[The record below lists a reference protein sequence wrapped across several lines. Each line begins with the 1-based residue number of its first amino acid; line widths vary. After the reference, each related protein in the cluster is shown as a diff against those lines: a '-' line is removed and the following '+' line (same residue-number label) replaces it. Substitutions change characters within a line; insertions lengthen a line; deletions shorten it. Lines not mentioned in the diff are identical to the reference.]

1 MGQAQ
6 PGKVRFVPKRYAEV
20 LTRIKNWHGGC
31 EKAGEPIRIFVMR
44 QFKTLALIALFGSV
58 TASAAQAQDWS
69 NSGLYNG
76 YSAGLNANSNFRLRD
91 DNNNL
96 TMVNGQIT
104 SGNIGANQGNQ
115 TASAGVGTSGAG
127 AAYGQ
132 AQAIGNQLQ
141 VQVVGWNN
149 TVIVDST
156 QINTGSQN
164 AIVNLNKH

>member
-1 MGQAQ
+1 
-6 PGKVRFVPKRYAEV
+6 
-20 LTRIKNWHGGC
+20 
-31 EKAGEPIRIFVMR
+31 MR
-44 QFKTLALIALFGSV
+44 ANSDFAMRTLKTFALIAVLASV
-58 TASAAQAQDWS
+58 TATAASAQDYA

-76 YSAGLNANSNFRLRD
+76 YGAGLNTTSNFRLRD

-115 TASAGVGTSGAG
+115 TASSGVGTSGAG

-164 AIVNLNKH
+164 AVVNLNKH

>member
-1 MGQAQ
+1 
-6 PGKVRFVPKRYAEV
+6 
-20 LTRIKNWHGGC
+20 
-31 EKAGEPIRIFVMR
+31 MR
-44 QFKTLALIALFGSV
+44 QFKTILLTALLASV
-58 TASAAQAQDWS
+58 TATAAGAQDWA
-69 NSGLYNG
+69 NSGVYNG
-76 YSAGLNANSNFRLRD
+76 YGAGLNSNSNFRLRD

-104 SGNIGANQGNQ
+104 SGNIGANQGSQ

-132 AQAIGNQLQ
+132 AMAIGNQLQ

-156 QINTGSQN
+156 QINTGSQT
-164 AIVNLNKH
+164 AAVNLNKH

>member
-1 MGQAQ
+1 
-6 PGKVRFVPKRYAEV
+6 
-20 LTRIKNWHGGC
+20 
-31 EKAGEPIRIFVMR
+31 MR
-44 QFKTLALIALFGSV
+44 QFKTIALIALLGSLCA
-58 TASAAQAQDWS
+58 TAQAQDWS

-76 YSAGLNANSNFRLRD
+76 YGANQNAASNFRLRD

-104 SGNIGANQGNQ
+104 SGNFGSNQGNQ
-115 TASAGVGTSGAG
+115 SASSGVGTSGAG

-149 TVIVDST
+149 TVIVEST
-156 QINTGSQN
+156 QTNTGSQT
-164 AIVNLNKH
+164 AIVDLNNH

>member
-1 MGQAQ
+1 
-6 PGKVRFVPKRYAEV
+6 
-20 LTRIKNWHGGC
+20 
-31 EKAGEPIRIFVMR
+31 MR
-44 QFKTLALIALFGSV
+44 TFKTIALIALLASV
-58 TASAAQAQDWS
+58 TATAANAQDFA

-76 YSAGLNANSNFRLRD
+76 YGAGLNTASNFKLRD

-96 TMVNGQIT
+96 TMVNGSIT

-115 TASAGVGTSGAG
+115 TASAGVGTGGAG

-132 AQAIGNQLQ
+132 ATAIGNQLQ
-141 VQVVGWNN
+141 VQVIGFNN

-164 AIVNLNKH
+164 AAVNLNKH

>member
-1 MGQAQ
+1 
-6 PGKVRFVPKRYAEV
+6 
-20 LTRIKNWHGGC
+20 
-31 EKAGEPIRIFVMR
+31 MR
-44 QFKTLALIALFGSV
+44 QFKTLALIALL
-58 TASAAQAQDWS
+58 ASATATAANAQDWS
-69 NSGLYNG
+69 NSGVYNG
-76 YSAGLNANSNFRLRD
+76 YGAMNQNTASNFRLRD

-104 SGNIGANQGNQ
+104 SGNFGANQGNQ
-115 TASAGVGTSGAG
+115 TASAGVGTGGAG

-132 AQAIGNQLQ
+132 AMAIGNQLQ

-164 AIVNLNKH
+164 AAVNLNKY

>member
-1 MGQAQ
+1 
-6 PGKVRFVPKRYAEV
+6 
-20 LTRIKNWHGGC
+20 
-31 EKAGEPIRIFVMR
+31 MR
-44 QFKTLALIALFGSV
+44 QYKTVALIALLASV
-58 TASAAQAQDWS
+58 TATAANAQDWA
-69 NSGLYNG
+69 NSGVYNG
-76 YSAGLNANSNFRLRD
+76 YGANMNTASNFKLRD

-115 TASAGVGTSGAG
+115 TASAGVGTGGAG

-132 AQAIGNQLQ
+132 ATAIGNQLQ
-141 VQVVGWNN
+141 VQVIGFNN

-164 AIVNLNKH
+164 ANVNLNKY